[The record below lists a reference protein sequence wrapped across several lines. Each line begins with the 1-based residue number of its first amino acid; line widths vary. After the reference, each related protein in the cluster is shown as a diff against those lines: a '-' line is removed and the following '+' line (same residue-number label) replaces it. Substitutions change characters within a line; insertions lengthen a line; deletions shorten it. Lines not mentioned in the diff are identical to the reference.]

1 MFHILLVKGKKGSAL
16 EQNIQINSN
25 MRIIFSSLILG
36 VRYFLLLTLPNAVKG
51 NTASIERS
59 NCNIK

>member
-25 MRIIFSSLILG
+25 MRIIISSHITDSAKRRQG
-36 VRYFLLLTLPNAVKG
+36 
-51 NTASIERS
+51 
-59 NCNIK
+59 